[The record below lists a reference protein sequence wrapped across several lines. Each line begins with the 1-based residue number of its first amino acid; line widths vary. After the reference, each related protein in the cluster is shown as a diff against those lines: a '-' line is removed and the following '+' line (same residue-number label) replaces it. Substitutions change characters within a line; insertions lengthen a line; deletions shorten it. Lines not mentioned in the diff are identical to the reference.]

1 MDLKTLHKVSYGLYI
16 ITSINKNKI
25 NGQIANVL
33 FQITAEPPRIAIS
46 INKKNLTN
54 NYIKKSKVFAASILS
69 VNASMKLIGNF
80 GFKSGRDIDK
90 FKNIKYK
97 IGKTKAPIVT
107 DGSIAFVEGKVID
120 SIECDT
126 HTIFIGEVVDAQVL
140 SDEEPMTYAYYHIC
154 KGGVSPKTA
163 PTYVKEM
170 DKKNNE
176 KEEKKMDKYVCN
188 VCGYVYDPEKGD
200 PDSGIEPGTAFEDIP
215 DDWVCPLCGAAKSD
229 FSKQE

>member
-1 MDLKTLHKVSYGLYI
+1 MNLKTLHKVSYGLYI
-16 ITSINKNKI
+16 ITSRKDDKI

-33 FQITAEPPRIAIS
+33 FQITSEPPRVALS
-46 INKKNLTN
+46 INKKNLTHE
-54 NYIKKSKVFAASILS
+54 YIKKSKVFAASILS
-69 VNASMKLIGNF
+69 ESASMTLIGNF

-90 FKNIKYK
+90 FKDTKYK

-107 DGSIAFVEGKVID
+107 DGSLAFVEGKILD
-120 SIECDT
+120 SIECGT
-126 HTIFIGEVVDAQVL
+126 HTIFIAEVVDAEVMT
-140 SDEEPMTYAYYHIC
+140 DEEPMTYAYYHVC

-170 DKKNNE
+170 DTKKE
-176 KEEKKMDKYVCN
+176 KKEEEKMDKYVCN

-200 PDSGIEPGTAFEDIP
+200 PDSGIEPGTAFEDLP
-215 DDWVCPLCGAAKSD
+215 DDWVCPLCGATKDD